1 MQLQSIQAKN
11 DPKKEVKN
19 RVKKSPKNCPKC
31 GSNLV
36 SKNGHRNKIQRYK
49 CQECKTQFQS
59 SLSVSFQNKKL
70 LDEYLFKNNLWVR

>member
-1 MQLQSIQAKN
+1 MQLQSIQAKK
-11 DPKKEVKN
+11 DSQKVVKN

-36 SKNGHRNKIQRYK
+36 FKNGHRNKIQRYK

-59 SLSVSFQNKKL
+59 SLRVSFQNKKL
-70 LDEYLFKNNLWVR
+70 LSDYLFKNSR

>member
-11 DPKKEVKN
+11 DPNKEVKS
-19 RVKKSPKNCPKC
+19 RFKKSPKNYPKC

-59 SLSVSFQNKKL
+59 SLRVSFQNKKL
-70 LDEYLFKNNLWVR
+70 LDDYLFKNSH